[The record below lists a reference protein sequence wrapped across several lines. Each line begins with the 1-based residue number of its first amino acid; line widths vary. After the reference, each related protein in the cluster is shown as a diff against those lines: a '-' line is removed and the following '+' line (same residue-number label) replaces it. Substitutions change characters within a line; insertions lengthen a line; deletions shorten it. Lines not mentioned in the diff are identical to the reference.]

1 MTHIP
6 ISVTIITYN
15 EESNLARALLSV
27 QWADEVVVVDSGS
40 TDRTKEIAEKFSKV
54 PIKFIHHPWS
64 GYGQQKNFAQ
74 NQAKNHWVLNLDAD
88 EEVSSELAEE
98 IKQRMGSVDSQTKG
112 FMFPRKTY
120 FLGRWIKFGG
130 WYPNYL
136 VRLVDKRHAAWTE
149 PNVHEALKVDGGITI
164 MTNAITHYSFPTIS
178 KQIQT
183 NLRFSY
189 LGSRD
194 LIQRGADVSVFQLVT
209 KPIGKFLETYLIK
222 RGFLDGLRGFIISV
236 NAAYSMFLKYAYALE
251 SKIKNEDSHSR

>member
-6 ISVTIITYN
+6 VSVTIITYN
-15 EESNLARALLSV
+15 EESNLSRALSSV

-40 TDRTKEIAEKFSKV
+40 TDRTKEIAEKFNNVSV
-54 PIKFIHHPWS
+54 RFIHHPWS

-74 NQAKNHWVLNLDAD
+74 KQAKNDWVLNIDAD
-88 EEVSSELAEE
+88 EEVSPELAQE
-98 IKQRMGSVDSQTKG
+98 IKEKLNRNGSEVKG
-112 FMFPRKTY
+112 FSFPRKTY

-149 PNVHEALKVDGGITI
+149 PNVHETLKVDGNVGSITS
-164 MTNAITHYSFPTIS
+164 ALTHYSFPTIAT
-178 KQIQT
+178 QIQT

-194 LIQRGADVSVFQLVT
+194 LIQRNADVSVYQLVT

-251 SKIKNEDSHSR
+251 SKINNEDSHTR